1 MRPLFFFHIFQSLVI
16 EKTEENIKKVP
27 AAFLLSLLK
36 RIERYK
42 HFIRQTFLELI
53 SFFVVSDCDIQDLS
67 FELLPIFASQIDTLQ
82 QRAHKTKKEPTPIQ
96 NCA

>member
-1 MRPLFFFHIFQSLVI
+1 M
-16 EKTEENIKKVP
+16 P

-82 QRAHKTKKEPTPIQ
+82 QRAHKTKKEPRPIQ
-96 NCA
+96 NCAQHKIPGVQFVFHTPP